1 MTSPLFDLP
10 EAGEIFGAPFAPT
23 GSGGH
28 GAQERSRD
36 GTACGA
42 RLGARPLTAPST
54 VAFVNRFS
62 SARQRSGE
70 FSTGTFGEIST
81 GIDKRPWICVG
92 RNVTSQHQTS
102 PGRVVMC
109 VVGGRDTR
117 GGWARPLRFRAR
129 AARDGSWI
137 R

>member
-23 GSGGH
+23 GSGGD

-81 GIDKRPWICVG
+81 GIDKG
-92 RNVTSQHQTS
+92 AS
-102 PGRVVMC
+102 PVSATAGKVADV
-109 VVGGRDTR
+109 
-117 GGWARPLRFRAR
+117 LRTLETYV
-129 AARDGSWI
+129 S
-137 R
+137 

>member
-36 GTACGA
+36 ETACGA

-81 GIDKRPWICVG
+81 GIDILSPVRNPIPGLGDVMAVFGMVLERQGGVVPGGSGAKWTFQCVSSPIRP
-92 RNVTSQHQTS
+92 QH
-102 PGRVVMC
+102 G
-109 VVGGRDTR
+109 
-117 GGWARPLRFRAR
+117 
-129 AARDGSWI
+129 
-137 R
+137 